1 MIGFLDDVSVEA
13 AASLLV
19 VSVVFCMLSVLAWMA
34 DNRRSSP
41 AAAKL
46 VRVMRWAFVPAVLVF
61 PAVII
66 VFG

>member
-1 MIGFLDDVSVEA
+1 MADFLGGVSAEA

-41 AAAKL
+41 TAAKL
-46 VRVMRWAFVPAVLVF
+46 VRVLRWAFVPAVLVF
-61 PAVII
+61 PAALS
-66 VFG
+66 VFV